1 MQSLRQELRSFVVGN
16 FLFGEDGKLKDGD
29 SFLDNGVIDSTGIL
43 ELVAFLE
50 EKYGLSVEDQ
60 DIIPEN
66 LDSID
71 RLVAFVG
78 AKLNLSSVAAR
89 QA

>member
-29 SFLDNGVIDSTGIL
+29 SFLDNGIIDSTGIL
-43 ELVAFLE
+43 ELVSFLE
-50 EKYGLSVEDQ
+50 EKYGITVEDQ
-60 DIIPEN
+60 DIVPEN

-71 RLVAFVG
+71 RLVVFLG
-78 AKLNLSSVAAR
+78 TKTTLSSLAAK